1 MSSKILVKL
10 VRCTHMIDEV
20 FFDGVRYV
28 SANDAALSAGLTR
41 DYVTKMCRLGKFD
54 GRHVGKNWY
63 VEHTSFQNFLIYGT
77 FTKDYRS
84 CVCTHT
90 NARNLRCC

>member
-1 MSSKILVKL
+1 
-10 VRCTHMIDEV
+10 MIDEV

-54 GRHVGKNWY
+54 GRHVGKIGMWSI
-63 VEHTSFQNFLIYGT
+63 HRFRT
-77 FTKDYRS
+77 F
-84 CVCTHT
+84 
-90 NARNLRCC
+90 